1 MAGIK
6 ISRETRHEDY
16 GIGTVCFG
24 KGAWGAE
31 DAQGAQWQGAA
42 GHVYPEKGI
51 HGEWEA
57 IIKEEGIYSLVCA
70 GHSLRKNVQA
80 DKVLRTLLQINLKF
94 KDYELAIQAASN
106 AGLDEISETD

>member
-1 MAGIK
+1 M
-6 ISRETRHEDY
+6 
-16 GIGTVCFG
+16 
-24 KGAWGAE
+24 
-31 DAQGAQWQGAA
+31 
-42 GHVYPEKGI
+42 
-51 HGEWEA
+51 
-57 IIKEEGIYSLVCA
+57 CA